1 MSWLKE
7 FDQRLG
13 SIGKCRRASSQRR
26 LSQLQG
32 GQVRESG
39 SRQSTVCDKWMICDL
54 PTCLKHIKNL
64 KGFTTTMVEIV
75 VLFKPAVFTRTS
87 TEKRQTLWI
96 EWEQALVISAF

>member
-1 MSWLKE
+1 MGNVEGPHLRE
-7 FDQRLG
+7 DCLNY
-13 SIGKCRRASSQRR
+13 RA
-26 LSQLQG
+26 
-32 GQVRESG
+32 VRFVKAVAG
-39 SRQSTVCDKWMICDL
+39 QSTVCDKWMICDL